1 MNLRQQAAAD
11 LKAILEDSAAG
22 FAVQVTVKDP
32 YSRKAVV
39 SGLYRDTDLGLD
51 LQTNTVVMSHT
62 ASIVLSL
69 ATLNAAQMGGLRNV
83 SDSEKKPYVVEL
95 VDQGGV
101 SRKFKVSDTSIDE
114 LGAIVCFLETY
125 QGP

>member
-1 MNLRQQAAAD
+1 
-11 LKAILEDSAAG
+11 
-22 FAVQVTVKDP
+22 
-32 YSRKAVV
+32 
-39 SGLYRDTDLGLD
+39 
-51 LQTNTVVMSHT
+51 MSHT

-69 ATLNAAQMGGLRNV
+69 ATLNAAQMGGLRNI
-83 SDSEKKPYVVEL
+83 SDSDKKPYVVEL